1 MGLLIPDKGTVLVDG
16 KSINNEDDYSLK
28 LKWVNTISHVPQN
41 IYLPDASFAEN
52 IAFGISKENIDIERV
67 KKAANKAQI
76 SSFIES
82 SSKGYYTSV
91 GERGLRLSGGSVK
104 VGLARALYSQSKLIV
119 LDEATSALDE
129 STEQKVMK
137 EIENINKKITVI
149 IIAHRLKT
157 LKNCDRVI
165 NVYNEKIVEVNKSTD
180 LLETD
185 LCLD

>member
-1 MGLLIPDKGTVLVDG
+1 M
-16 KSINNEDDYSLK
+16 
-28 LKWVNTISHVPQN
+28 
-41 IYLPDASFAEN
+41 
-52 IAFGISKENIDIERV
+52 
-67 KKAANKAQI
+67 
-76 SSFIES
+76 
-82 SSKGYYTSV
+82 
-91 GERGLRLSGGSVK
+91 
-104 VGLARALYSQSKLIV
+104 
-119 LDEATSALDE
+119 DEATSALDE